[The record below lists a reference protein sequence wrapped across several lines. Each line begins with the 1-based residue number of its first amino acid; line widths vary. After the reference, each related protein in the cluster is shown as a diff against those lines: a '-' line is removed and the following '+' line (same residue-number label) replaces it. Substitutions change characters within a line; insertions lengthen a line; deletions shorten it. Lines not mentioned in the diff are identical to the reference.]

1 MCVKNF
7 LKVKKRKYKSF
18 FWIYLKKKRKSS
30 NVLLLMVRND
40 E

>member
-7 LKVKKRKYKSF
+7 LKVKKKNIKVF
-18 FWIYLKKKRKSS
+18 FRIYLKKNKSS